1 MEEGSAAIR
10 RVRYSV
16 AMSLDGY
23 IAGSNGEFDW
33 IVMDPDMDFAAVFK
47 EFDTLLIGRKTYDMM
62 REQSGPE
69 MPGVKTF
76 VISNTLQQK
85 DCPNA
90 RVARDPVELVGSLR
104 AQPGKDIWLFG
115 GGQLFRSLMDLGL
128 VDSIEVAIVPV
139 LLGGGVSLL
148 PTPARQTKLR
158 LQKHKVYPKTGTVSL
173 EYAVVSG

>member
-1 MEEGSAAIR
+1 MKHSNAGSR

-23 IAGSNGEFDW
+23 IAGPNGEFDW
-33 IVMDPDMDFAAVFK
+33 IVMDPDIDFAAVFK

-85 DCPNA
+85 DCLGA
-90 RVARDPVELVGSLR
+90 TVAGDPVELVGSLR
-104 AQPGKDIWLFG
+104 KQPGKDIWLFG
-115 GGQLFRSLMDLGL
+115 GGSLFRSLLDLGL
-128 VDSIEVAIVPV
+128 VDTVEVAVVPV
-139 LLGGGVSLL
+139 LLGGGVPLL
-148 PTPARQTKLR
+148 PMPAKQTRLR

-173 EYAVVSG
+173 EYAVVSD